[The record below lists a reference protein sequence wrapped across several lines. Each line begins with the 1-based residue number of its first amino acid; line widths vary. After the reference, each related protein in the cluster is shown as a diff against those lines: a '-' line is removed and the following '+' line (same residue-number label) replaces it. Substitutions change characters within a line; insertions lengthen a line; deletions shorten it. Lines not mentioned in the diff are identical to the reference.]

1 MEELMDRRKQIQISN
16 YVPFRDYESNKIDL
30 LSLGFNEIKR
40 YLLQEIRN
48 KEIKIDTF
56 KVELTAIIHE
66 DEWEER
72 IKPGTRK
79 EFEIKYEGEV
89 K

>member
-66 DEWEER
+66 DEG
-72 IKPGTRK
+72 KK
-79 EFEIKYEGEV
+79 E
-89 K
+89 